1 MNIIVTSAPAV
12 EPVSLE
18 ELYLFLRMD
27 PDGSPPTHP
36 DDPMLETMIT
46 SAREKV
52 EQTTRR
58 ALVQQ
63 SIRLVLPGF
72 PARRVYG
79 GHGGWG
85 VDEDLYTDVDS
96 PVELLR
102 PPFQSIQTVRYYDQA
117 NVLQTLAADAYFV
130 SSEAMVP
137 ALRPASGY
145 CWPMT
150 YRRED
155 AVLIDY
161 TVGYT
166 PDGSPPDAAGWREN
180 IPGSIKDAIK
190 FEVQLQYDE
199 LAPEK
204 RKDIEQTIARLLRS
218 YVVPKF

>member
-12 EPVSLE
+12 EPVTLE
-18 ELYLFLRMD
+18 EIYLFLRMD

-36 DDPMLETMIT
+36 DDAMLSTMIT

-63 SIRLVLPGF
+63 SIRLVLPRF
-72 PARRVYG
+72 PSRRIG
-79 GHGGWG
+79 GSW
-85 VDEDLYTDVDS
+85 DEDLYTDVDS
-96 PVELLR
+96 PIELLC
-102 PPFQSIQTVRYYDQA
+102 PPYQSIQTVRYYDLD
-117 NVLQTLAADAYFV
+117 NVLQTMAADSYFV
-130 SSEAMVP
+130 ADQAFVAE
-137 ALRPASGY
+137 LRPAAGQ
-145 CWPMT
+145 CWPMA

-166 PDGSPPDAAGWREN
+166 PNGSPPDSAGWCAN
-180 IPGSIKDAIK
+180 VPASIKEAIK

-218 YVVPKF
+218 FIVPKF